1 MGEVTSEK
9 ARERVCVSDH
19 AQRSTGQAGFRR
31 KQTKSET
38 WRQCSA
44 VINNSETHASLC
56 LSSLKKYIPSLMNVV
71 KVTWPR
77 KKGSKMID
85 IRFRQIDAWL
95 YCMVG
100 HQDEKDPKILICCWR
115 WRPEDPCYLLLDIQ
129 LKIIVV
135 WIMSEHCTEW
145 SRRDPKINITYLEC
159 CWSWSPAKII
169 IPGSDNI
176 D

>member
-38 WRQCSA
+38 WLRCSA

-85 IRFRQIDAWL
+85 IRFRCVIIVHGWSPRR
-95 YCMVG
+95 
-100 HQDEKDPKILICCWR
+100 E
-115 WRPEDPCYLLLDIQ
+115 RPEDFDNYLLLEMETWRSLLLVAGYPAEDHSS
-129 LKIIVV
+129 
-135 WIMSEHCTEW
+135 MNNEW
-145 SRRDPKINITYLEC
+145 TLHWMVKTWPEDKYNLLGVLLE
-159 CWSWSPAKII
+159 WSPAKII
-169 IPGSDNI
+169 IPGSDYI

>member
-1 MGEVTSEK
+1 
-9 ARERVCVSDH
+9 
-19 AQRSTGQAGFRR
+19 
-31 KQTKSET
+31 
-38 WRQCSA
+38 
-44 VINNSETHASLC
+44 
-56 LSSLKKYIPSLMNVV
+56 MNVV

-145 SRRDPKINITYLEC
+145 SRRDPKINITYLDC
-159 CWSWSPAKII
+159 CWSPAKII
-169 IPGSDNI
+169 ILASDYI
-176 D
+176 DHCCEWREGGMRVALCVWDSNWFCFMFQKQRKSKAKWMTIFSY

>member
-38 WRQCSA
+38 WRRCSA

-56 LSSLKKYIPSLMNVV
+56 LSSLKNYIPSLMNVV

-85 IRFRQIDAWL
+85 IRFRCVI
-95 YCMVG
+95 
-100 HQDEKDPKILICCWR
+100 ILHGWSPRPEDFDNYFICCWR
-115 WRPEDPCYLLLDIQ
+115 WRPEDPCNLMLDIQ

-159 CWSWSPAKII
+159 CWS
-169 IPGSDNI
+169 GVQRR
-176 D
+176 